1 MEYKTIEKSF
11 YADSSSNRFDN
22 ANKLYE
28 ARFNSESTY
37 RTGIELETGELF
49 LTVPRE
55 LINKT
60 QQVLRK
66 ERRVS
71 ALWRNLPVVALGA
84 YVRSLIMD
92 EVVYSNGI
100 EGVHS
105 TRRQIEAAL
114 AEEDRGSHAPFVEF
128 AQLYLGLSENPPLPQ
143 TLEDVRCI
151 YDSVV
156 ADAIAPDD
164 RPGEYLF
171 RTGPVQVI
179 NQHGRTVHKGVYP
192 KERIEQMMQE
202 WLLLSQDENVPE
214 LYSAI
219 LCHFLFGYI
228 HPYFDGNGRTG
239 RYLLALQL
247 SRPLS
252 QPTVLSLSRV
262 IAENKAAYYRAFDAT
277 ERPLNRGDATSFVI
291 TLIDLI
297 SDAQD
302 GLIVN
307 LEEKKSSL
315 DGLMDHLDGLKGSL
329 PERQL
334 DVLCYMAQMH
344 LYSMFGESHLN
355 ELRDYLK
362 VSLPTVRRCMK
373 ELEELGLVGRV
384 SQRPPVFKLTD
395 KAIAALGVS

>member
-11 YADSSSNRFDN
+11 YADSSSDRFDN

-114 AEEDRGSHAPFVEF
+114 AEKDRGSHTPFVEF

-143 TLEDVRCI
+143 TLEDVQCI

-179 NQHGRTVHKGVYP
+179 NQYGRTVHKGVYP
-192 KERIEQMMQE
+192 KERIEQMMRE

-291 TLIDLI
+291 TMIDLI

-329 PERQL
+329 PERHL

-384 SQRPPVFKLTD
+384 SQRPPVFKLTE
-395 KAIAALGVS
+395 KAIAALDVA